1 MPTLGTIKK
10 ILFQLIASQI
20 VYIQF
25 DSKENEVIL
34 GPGRATQNSTE
45 MAMNIDS
52 FWDDIKSLD

>member
-45 MAMNIDS
+45 MAMNID
-52 FWDDIKSLD
+52 ILG